1 METKMKQQTINKL
14 DKVLEGIG
22 KLYDMLDKI
31 SLQQDID
38 KDADESLHIAK
49 ANLEDAQREIED
61 LLMREEY
68 KY

>member
-1 METKMKQQTINKL
+1 MATKMKQQTINKL

-31 SLQQDID
+31 SLQQD
-38 KDADESLHIAK
+38 ADENANESLHIAK
-49 ANLEDAQREIED
+49 VNLEEARREIEEMI
-61 LLMREEY
+61 MREEY

>member
-1 METKMKQQTINKL
+1 MATKMKQQTIDKL

-31 SLQQDID
+31 SLQQD
-38 KDADESLHIAK
+38 ADENANESLHIAK
-49 ANLEDAQREIED
+49 VNLEEAQREIEEMI
-61 LLMREEY
+61 MREEY

>member
-1 METKMKQQTINKL
+1 MATKMKQQTINKL

-31 SLQQDID
+31 SLQQD
-38 KDADESLHIAK
+38 ADENAKESLHIAK
-49 ANLEDAQREIED
+49 VNLEEAQREIEEMI
-61 LLMREEY
+61 MREEY

>member
-1 METKMKQQTINKL
+1 MATKMKQQTINKL

-31 SLQQDID
+31 SLQQD
-38 KDADESLHIAK
+38 ADENANESLHIAK
-49 ANLEDAQREIED
+49 VNLEEAQREIEEMI
-61 LLMREEY
+61 MREEY